1 MYHGGHPKMAHAGSI
16 LEARKKPVIVCGD
29 FNVSHTEL
37 DLARPKENVGN
48 AGFTPEEREKFGA
61 LLAAGFVDSFRLL
74 HPDERAYSWWSYRGG
89 ARARNIGW
97 RLDYF
102 LVSDFARDKIRRAE
116 IRPDILGSD
125 HCPVSLDIDL

>member
-37 DLARPKENVGN
+37 DLARPKENV
-48 AGFTPEEREKFGA
+48 
-61 LLAAGFVDSFRLL
+61 FRLL

-116 IRPDILGSD
+116 IRQDILGSD